1 MNKKDTWN
9 NFYRTGKIEDYI
21 KYSQASGRL
30 PMAKSH
36 ISANSIQN
44 SLQLH
49 SQQLHGDLQ
58 LQQEDFSDKDR
69 GIDNQGAGSGRE
81 RPFGNGFN
89 S

>member
-21 KYSQASGRL
+21 KYSQASHL
-30 PMAKSH
+30 PAEKAH
-36 ISANSIQN
+36 ISEKSIQN
-44 SLQLH
+44 SLQLY
-49 SQQLHGDLQ
+49 SQQMQGDLQ
-58 LQQEDFSDKDR
+58 LQEDYGDKDR
-69 GIDNQGAGSGRE
+69 GIDNQGAGGGRE